1 MSPAKKRK
9 IKTCTDAPLQ
19 LLPEYAKKG
28 AATAAECYIE
38 ISLEERK
45 KDADKPL
52 YLKRI

>member
-1 MSPAKKRK
+1 MSRAKKGK
-9 IKTCTDAPLQ
+9 IKICTDAPLQ

-28 AATAAECYIE
+28 AVTATECYIE

-45 KDADKPL
+45 KDAYKPL